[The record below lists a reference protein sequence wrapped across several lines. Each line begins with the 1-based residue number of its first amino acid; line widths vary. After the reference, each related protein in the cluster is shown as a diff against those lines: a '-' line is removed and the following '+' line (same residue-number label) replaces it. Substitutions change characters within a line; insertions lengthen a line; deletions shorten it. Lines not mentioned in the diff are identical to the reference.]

1 MFRILSFFGS
11 IVGSFVALA
20 IISLAISNAYALGLK
35 TVMCAPK
42 EGNAVKELV
51 FVIGTEA
58 GKTQVTG
65 LINVLRFAL
74 TADSCFSYKQ
84 ASRVVKD
91 NIKNSEGIVGICV
104 YITSDDGSGETAV
117 LKREGK
123 EFRAYLKQ
131 VVIDAP
137 NTEMGELISCY

>member
-65 LINVLRFAL
+65 LIQRAGDSLLPPIVASPISKPLALLRIILKIAKASLGFA
-74 TADSCFSYKQ
+74 F
-84 ASRVVKD
+84 
-91 NIKNSEGIVGICV
+91 I
-104 YITSDDGSGETAV
+104 
-117 LKREGK
+117 
-123 EFRAYLKQ
+123 
-131 VVIDAP
+131 
-137 NTEMGELISCY
+137 